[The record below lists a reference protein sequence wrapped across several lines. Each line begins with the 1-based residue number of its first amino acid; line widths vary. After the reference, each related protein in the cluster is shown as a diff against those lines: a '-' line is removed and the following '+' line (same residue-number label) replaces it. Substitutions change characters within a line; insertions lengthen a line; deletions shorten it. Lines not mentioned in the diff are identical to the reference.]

1 MAATTHP
8 VRFVLRAAV
17 IYLNL
22 WIMSAGAESEKPAL
36 VMQQQTIADA
46 IIFKR
51 ALYDYAPAVI
61 RDGNLY
67 RLYWCGGVAGDF
79 ILYAES
85 SNPRGPWHS
94 SRAWQSNS
102 YDVSLRP
109 TGSPANFDGLHTC
122 DPNVI
127 KVGSNYFLYY
137 TGASADGALGAIGVA
152 GSGDGI
158 HFTRLNG
165 GLPIVSPARSNPD
178 YARNGL
184 TYGAGQPAVL
194 YRDGYFYL
202 SFTDSTG
209 SGVNPGNGAGQ
220 FLLRSK
226 DPSFQTMAQE
236 WTRAGWAERAS
247 GKHTAEFSYLESFGL
262 DWMFD
267 APTHQI
273 IVASD
278 RTSGK
283 TDLYLLDPDSFAVRG
298 AGALPTQWRE
308 GPALIAQSDRTTLPR
323 PGCDIIQ
330 IGVIVAEGPKPDPW
344 TWDLGL
350 SMANFKIS
358 PCAGAP

>member
-8 VRFVLRAAV
+8 VRFVVGAAV
-17 IYLNL
+17 ILNL
-22 WIMSAGAESEKPAL
+22 WITSAGAKSDKPAL
-36 VMQQQTIADA
+36 VMQQQTVADA

-152 GSGDGI
+152 ESSDGI

-165 GLPIVSPARSNPD
+165 GLPIVSPARSNPN

-202 SFTDSTG
+202 SFTDS
-209 SGVNPGNGAGQ
+209 
-220 FLLRSK
+220 
-226 DPSFQTMAQE
+226 
-236 WTRAGWAERAS
+236 
-247 GKHTAEFSYLESFGL
+247 
-262 DWMFD
+262 
-267 APTHQI
+267 
-273 IVASD
+273 
-278 RTSGK
+278 
-283 TDLYLLDPDSFAVRG
+283 
-298 AGALPTQWRE
+298 
-308 GPALIAQSDRTTLPR
+308 
-323 PGCDIIQ
+323 
-330 IGVIVAEGPKPDPW
+330 
-344 TWDLGL
+344 
-350 SMANFKIS
+350 
-358 PCAGAP
+358 